1 MNHKRNAIYYDNLC
15 NNSGRVA
22 AGGLLF
28 GQTDA
33 VMSGEGGLNV
43 PLQTDES
50 SKCSATG
57 VLRRTLPADIR
68 HPASNPPFSDLV
80 SENSWYFSRTLRTSN
95 LSSVVTL
102 NQFHRAY
109 MLCAGRIYNRK
120 YQSSIFCL
128 SKSCGKNIV
137 DSGNLVENS
146 RCGGFRTPVGDFRK
160 PPHLRPASQIS
171 KAAI

>member
-68 HPASNPPFSDLV
+68 HPASNPPLPDLV
-80 SENSWYFSRTLRTSN
+80 SGNS
-95 LSSVVTL
+95 
-102 NQFHRAY
+102 
-109 MLCAGRIYNRK
+109 
-120 YQSSIFCL
+120 CL
-128 SKSCGKNIV
+128 
-137 DSGNLVENS
+137 
-146 RCGGFRTPVGDFRK
+146 F
-160 PPHLRPASQIS
+160 
-171 KAAI
+171 